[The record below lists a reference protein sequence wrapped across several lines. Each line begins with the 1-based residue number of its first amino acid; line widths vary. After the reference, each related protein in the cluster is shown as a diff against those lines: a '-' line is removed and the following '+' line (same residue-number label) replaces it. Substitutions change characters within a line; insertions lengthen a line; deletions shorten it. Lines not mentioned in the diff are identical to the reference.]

1 MSQPLLKVT
10 DLAKS
15 FSGVWALS
23 SAQLTVGSG
32 EIHALLGENGAGK
45 STLLKALAGAQ
56 PQTRGDIW
64 FNGETLPV
72 DDSPVA
78 RQNKGIITIYQEF
91 NLLPNMTVAENMF
104 LGREPRRRNLIVDER
119 AVNQR
124 RRSFSITSS

>member
-23 SAQLTVGSG
+23 SAQLTVGTG

-56 PQTRGDIW
+56 PQTRGRSGSMAKRCRW
-64 FNGETLPV
+64 T
-72 DDSPVA
+72 
-78 RQNKGIITIYQEF
+78 T
-91 NLLPNMTVAENMF
+91 
-104 LGREPRRRNLIVDER
+104 PR
-119 AVNQR
+119 
-124 RRSFSITSS
+124 

>member
-1 MSQPLLKVT
+1 LICPQPPRKRRLTLKEEQT
-10 DLAKS
+10 DVATLTESDRPGQKLFRRLGAEQR
-15 FSGVWALS
+15 
-23 SAQLTVGSG
+23 SADRRQRRNSRPT
-32 EIHALLGENGAGK
+32 GENGAGK

-104 LGREPRRRNLIVDER
+104 LGASR
-119 AVNQR
+119 VNA
-124 RRSFSITSS
+124 I

>member
-15 FSGVWALS
+15 FSGVWVLS
-23 SAQLTVGSG
+23 SAQLTVGAG

-64 FNGETLPV
+64 FNGEMLPV
-72 DDSPVA
+72 DDSPVE
-78 RQNKGIITIYQEF
+78 RQNRALSPSI
-91 NLLPNMTVAENMF
+91 
-104 LGREPRRRNLIVDER
+104 RNLTCCPI
-119 AVNQR
+119 
-124 RRSFSITSS
+124 

>member
-1 MSQPLLKVT
+1 LICPQPPRKRRLTLKEEQT
-10 DLAKS
+10 DVATLTESDRPGQKLFRRLGAEQR
-15 FSGVWALS
+15 
-23 SAQLTVGSG
+23 SADRRQRRNSRP
-32 EIHALLGENGAGK
+32 AGENGAGK

-104 LGREPRRRNLIVDER
+104 LGASR
-119 AVNQR
+119 VNV
-124 RRSFSITSS
+124 T

>member
-10 DLAKS
+10 DGKKLFRRLGAEQR
-15 FSGVWALS
+15 
-23 SAQLTVGSG
+23 SADRRQRRNSRP
-32 EIHALLGENGAGK
+32 AGENGAGK

-72 DDSPVA
+72 DDSPVE

-104 LGREPRRRNLIVDER
+104 LGREPRRRNLIVDEK

>member
-10 DLAKS
+10 DGES

-23 SAQLTVGSG
+23 SAQLTVGAG

-64 FNGETLPV
+64 FNGETL
-72 DDSPVA
+72 
-78 RQNKGIITIYQEF
+78 
-91 NLLPNMTVAENMF
+91 L
-104 LGREPRRRNLIVDER
+104 RRL
-119 AVNQR
+119 
-124 RRSFSITSS
+124 SG

>member
-72 DDSPVA
+72 DDSPVRA
-78 RQNKGIITIYQEF
+78 RTRALSPSI
-91 NLLPNMTVAENMF
+91 
-104 LGREPRRRNLIVDER
+104 RN
-119 AVNQR
+119 
-124 RRSFSITSS
+124 STCCPT